1 MSSKVVVKNMK
12 IKDNANEI
20 LKSFVESERVI
31 RVYDSLKIGI
41 EKDNLV
47 IVDTFLQNLLNQLFL
62 ELPKTIELE
71 DSDFKDNNPKTESIK
86 KFVSGADKRF
96 GVGLDLVCNYILK
109 NKKLWFNFQGLSV
122 NENAN
127 AIKFLSLLKDDERGT
142 SIIIVT
148 IVMAVIA
155 FISLSLLLVSYQMIS
170 ASNDDI
176 TTDRYYRQA
185 ESFSKVLQM
194 RLNSGKKTNP
204 NSIEAFIYEFMSDDK
219 SYPATAETAS
229 NVEFD
234 ADSPEGDGGEKYCGM
249 NIKLKKELAS
259 GREDE
264 VSENGWSERREYYFT
279 MRVNAIADGEKVSGI
294 TQKHLFYLAD
304 TSYNY
309 YTEVSGADP
318 INYKLD
324 PEDNEFL
331 LVEDGGEKVKVR
343 LSELMEKKGVYQKKD
358 GTSIIIKRELNKSN
372 TTYMFEF
379 LGWS

>member
-1 MSSKVVVKNMK
+1 MIKGNSEEVRDVK
-12 IKDNANEI
+12 ISA
-20 LKSFVESERVI
+20 LK
-31 RVYDSLKIGI
+31 
-41 EKDNLV
+41 
-47 IVDTFLQNLLNQLFL
+47 
-62 ELPKTIELE
+62 
-71 DSDFKDNNPKTESIK
+71 K
-86 KFVSGADKRF
+86 K
-96 GVGLDLVCNYILK
+96 
-109 NKKLWFNFQGLSV
+109 
-122 NENAN
+122 N

-234 ADSPEGDGGEKYCGM
+234 ADSPKGDGGEKYCGM

-279 MRVNAIADGEKVSGI
+279 MRVNAIVDGEKVSGI

>member
-1 MSSKVVVKNMK
+1 VRDV
-12 IKDNANEI
+12 
-20 LKSFVESERVI
+20 
-31 RVYDSLKIGI
+31 KIGAQ
-41 EKDNLV
+41 KKKRLV
-47 IVDTFLQNLLNQLFL
+47 NYFRLLR
-62 ELPKTIELE
+62 
-71 DSDFKDNNPKTESIK
+71 D
-86 KFVSGADKRF
+86 DK
-96 GVGLDLVCNYILK
+96 
-109 NKKLWFNFQGLSV
+109 
-122 NENAN
+122 
-127 AIKFLSLLKDDERGT
+127 RGT
-142 SIIIVT
+142 SIILVT
-148 IVMAVIA
+148 VVMAVIA

-219 SYPATAETAS
+219 SYPATAETVS

-234 ADSPEGDGGEKYCGM
+234 ADSPTGEGGEKYCGM

-309 YTEVSGADP
+309 YTEVSGDDP
-318 INYKLD
+318 ITYKLD

-343 LSELMEKKGVYQKKD
+343 LSELMEKKGVYTKKN
-358 GTSIIIKRELNKSN
+358 GSTIIIKRELNKSN